1 MMPIA
6 FGQAADIPGQPRLSA
21 SDARAQALQTQK
33 KALTPSAQERLTE
46 RAKGREIQESAQVGV
61 DITGDINSALSRLP
75 LIIRQQHPTTVIAV
89 LTQVIRGVSV
99 GIRAVGRRKEA
110 LQAIETIDEQILEAA
125 TQSYEKIVALSQKME
140 DLMGRKTIGQAI
152 EEVTSLEV
160 ASLDLRKSKKIL
172 NLLNPSNY
180 LNTFSDFTDDLYIT
194 VNKAERWEKIKQLS
208 KDLKEEQDRFD
219 DYIALLQI
227 KLLEKMMM
235 TFHLEKNK
243 DAYVLKLQ
251 ESLKTI
257 EAAIAL
263 TDSKINDLNNKQP
276 AKAGILN
283 RLKKAVGKDATEVQQ
298 AKTVT
303 SLKDER
309 QNYIKQKEDVQEK
322 IKTYQEMPVNPDT
335 LKKGRE
341 ELQQKIKEIQS
352 RRAAKFSPEDL
363 ANALID
369 LKAQIQGIQKEV
381 DSLKASGSSPSVKAL
396 NTPNQKKDVQAQIKH
411 YQAMT
416 GD

>member
-1 MMPIA
+1 MTPIA
-6 FGQAADIPGQPRLSA
+6 FGQAADA
-21 SDARAQALQTQK
+21 SGKPSVYAPDARAQALQTQK
-33 KALTPSAQERLTE
+33 KALDAPTQERGEERSAGRAIQKSAQ
-46 RAKGREIQESAQVGV
+46 AGV
-61 DITGDINSALSRLP
+61 DITGGINSALSRLP

-140 DLMGRKTIGQAI
+140 NLLGRKTIGQAI

-172 NLLNPSNY
+172 SLFNPSNY
-180 LNTFSDFTDDLYIT
+180 LNTFHDFTDDLYIT

-208 KDLKEEQDRFD
+208 KDLKEEQERFD

-235 TFHLEKNK
+235 AFHLDENK
-243 DAYVLKLQ
+243 DAYILKLQ
-251 ESLKTI
+251 ESMKAI

-263 TDSKINDLNNKQP
+263 TDSQINDLTSQQP
-276 AKAGILN
+276 AKGGILN
-283 RLKKAVGKDATEVQQ
+283 RLKKAVGKDNTGAQQ
-298 AKTVT
+298 AKMIAN
-303 SLKDER
+303 LKDER
-309 QNYIKQKEDVQEK
+309 QKYIKQKEDIQEK
-322 IKTYQEMPVNPDT
+322 IKDYQKMAVNPDAI
-335 LKKGRE
+335 KRGRE
-341 ELQQKIKEIQS
+341 ELQQKIKEIQLK
-352 RRAAKFSPEDL
+352 RAINFNPEEL
-363 ANALID
+363 ADSVID

-381 DSLKASGSSPSVKAL
+381 DSLKASRSSPKAL
-396 NTPNQKKDVQAQIKH
+396 NVPDQKKDVQAQIKH